1 MTKRNPSE
9 GTSPGG
15 ERETYRPLPGIEHVV
30 VLMFENRSFDN
41 MLGRLYPGKAA
52 HEYDGLQTPRCI
64 PGCSDPDDTPVCTW
78 EAPRGRDAMIMP
90 YPDPGELF
98 ADMNEQIFGPGCSWT
113 EETMQGFACNY
124 VKQENSPDG
133 YPPVARNIMQAYA
146 PGADGNIPVTSALAR
161 AYAVSDRWHA
171 SGPVQTLA
179 NRIFA
184 HCATPGRHQDAQ
196 QVWRA
201 NIDNTDI
208 TDQYTDPDG
217 AIDETTVFELL
228 DRAAQGPNWHWPN
241 RLPWKVYYHDW
252 PLSAFIKYVDKHWS
266 TFYDGNV
273 YQFKNPWY
281 EPDAADFF
289 YDVQH
294 DLPTYCFIEPRY
306 TDSFGGVPNSNHPG
320 GSTMNENPPAISV
333 CDGETLL
340 HTVYTTLY
348 NAPNNLFEKTLLVVT
363 YDEHGGLYDHA
374 APPRAASPYAAG
386 EVEGF
391 DYDRYGVRV
400 PAIFINP
407 RIKPGTVL
415 RPRDGFSVF
424 DHTSLISTLRQQFL
438 LGAPLTGRDA
448 GAPMIEGLITSPT
461 PVNDFSPADLP
472 LPVCP
477 PPPPVEPTARLRAEP
492 RPHSVAAAIKKAIGS
507 PRNQA
512 RVARLS
518 GPKA

>member
-1 MTKRNPSE
+1 MTERNPID
-9 GTSPGG
+9 GDTPGD
-15 ERETYRPLPGIEHVV
+15 EREIYHPLPGIEHVV

-41 MLGRLYPGKAA
+41 MLGSLYPEKTAE
-52 HEYDGLQTPRCI
+52 EYDGLQQQRCI

-78 EAPRGRDAMIMP
+78 QAPYGLDAMTMP

-98 ADMNEQIFGPGCSWT
+98 ADMNEQIFGPGCSW
-113 EETMQGFACNY
+113 EAETMQGFACNY
-124 VKQENSPDG
+124 VGQESSPDG
-133 YPPVARNIMQAYA
+133 FPPVARNIMQSYA
-146 PGADGNIPVTSALAR
+146 PGPDGNIPITSALAR

-171 SGPVQTLA
+171 SGPVQTLS

-184 HCATPGRHQDAQ
+184 HCATPGKHQDAQ

-208 TDQYTDPDG
+208 TDQYDDPDG
-217 AIDETTVFELL
+217 AVAEKTIFELL
-228 DRAAQGPNWHWPN
+228 DRAAQGANWKWKN

-252 PLSAFIKYVDKHWS
+252 PLSAFVRYVNDSWADV
-266 TFYDGNV
+266 YGGNV

-281 EPDAADFF
+281 EDAADFF
-289 YDVQH
+289 YDAAN

-306 TDSFGGVPNSNHPG
+306 TDYFGGAPNSNHPG
-320 GSTMNENPPAISV
+320 GSTIDENPPAISV
-333 CDGETLL
+333 CDGEALL
-340 HTVYTTLY
+340 QTVYMTLY

-374 APPRAASPYAAG
+374 APPPAASPYAAG

-415 RPRDGFSVF
+415 RPRQSGRVF
-424 DHTSLISTLRQQFL
+424 DHTSLLSTLRQQFA
-438 LGAPLTGRDA
+438 LGPPLTGRDA
-448 GAPMIEGLITSPT
+448 SAPMIERLLGSPT
-461 PVNDFSPADLP
+461 PINPFTPDDLP
-472 LPVCP
+472 QLACP
-477 PPPPVEPTARLRAEP
+477 SPPSVPSAATLRAEP
-492 RPHSVAAAIKKAIGS
+492 RPHSVAAAIKQAVRH
-507 PRNQA
+507 PRNQS
-512 RVARLS
+512 RVERLR
-518 GPKA
+518 GPKP